1 MIRGV
6 NRQIIEVADT
16 GSKYFERALLFVSS
30 KYNSH
35 SPDKLQREA
44 VKVVNSFGQPPAQKR
59 KRSRISRGALIG
71 IIILLSLALT
81 ASLIAN
87 LC

>member
-30 KYNSH
+30 NYNSH
-35 SPDKLQREA
+35 PPEKLQREA
-44 VKVVNSFGQPPAQKR
+44 VKVVNSFGQPPTQKR
-59 KRSRISRGALIG
+59 RRSHISHGALIG

-81 ASLIAN
+81 VSLAAH
-87 LC
+87 LL